1 MHPKIVP
8 VHDFLF
14 STEFAASKGKK
25 RISILFLCLLLKNK
39 RIHEILIIAQI
50 FFKYIYSFFLFLSI
64 FARKQIQNLCEE
76 IWAIC

>member
-25 RISILFLCLLLKNK
+25 KDFDSIPLFGDEKISEFTK
-39 RIHEILIIAQI
+39 
-50 FFKYIYSFFLFLSI
+50 F
-64 FARKQIQNLCEE
+64 
-76 IWAIC
+76 